1 MNSVP
6 IVEIK
11 INDDSPGKKD
21 KRQSNS
27 GFKNKEI
34 KATFSLREP
43 DNRNKKIIKI
53 QQDNINGN
61 YGKIYIKENPS
72 SRYSYKFNQNENK
85 PSLVPNRK
93 KEIKKVYTVE
103 NNNNN
108 NNNINNKRR
117 IISVD
122 NKYERKNKEEEKND
136 MKEYN
141 LRKKSID
148 RGGNYNNIQ
157 VTHIIYSTRML
168 NFHIIDPLM
177 EYTEEMRK
185 KNMKKVDPRY
195 KNGKDG
201 KVKVSY
207 NCSCDNI
214 FLKPNKKVQLKGT
227 ITSVPHRQNI
237 RTKSTINDNNRAI
250 KIVNRERKEG
260 KEGKDSTMKI
270 NMRNKKNVGN
280 KGINDSASYKKR
292 NEKNFNNNIN
302 NMNIKKIK

>member
-85 PSLVPNRK
+85 PNLVPNRK

-108 NNNINNKRR
+108 INNKRR

-122 NKYERKNKEEEKND
+122 NK
-136 MKEYN
+136 
-141 LRKKSID
+141 
-148 RGGNYNNIQ
+148 
-157 VTHIIYSTRML
+157 
-168 NFHIIDPLM
+168 
-177 EYTEEMRK
+177 
-185 KNMKKVDPRY
+185 
-195 KNGKDG
+195 
-201 KVKVSY
+201 
-207 NCSCDNI
+207 
-214 FLKPNKKVQLKGT
+214 
-227 ITSVPHRQNI
+227 
-237 RTKSTINDNNRAI
+237 
-250 KIVNRERKEG
+250 
-260 KEGKDSTMKI
+260 
-270 NMRNKKNVGN
+270 
-280 KGINDSASYKKR
+280 
-292 NEKNFNNNIN
+292 
-302 NMNIKKIK
+302 